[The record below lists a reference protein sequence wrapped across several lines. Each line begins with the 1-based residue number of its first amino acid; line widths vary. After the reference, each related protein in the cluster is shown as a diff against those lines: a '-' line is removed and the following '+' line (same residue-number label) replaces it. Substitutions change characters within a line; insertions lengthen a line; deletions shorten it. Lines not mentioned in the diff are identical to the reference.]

1 MEKILPNTT
10 QVPNV
15 VLDELLPRL
24 KDVELRVLLI
34 VIRQTLGW
42 VEDLE
47 TGRRK
52 EKDWISVHQFEIKT
66 GCKRWAIGKAISS
79 LIQADPI
86 EAYSED
92 GRLLVT
98 SRERQMAGSKI
109 FYRLKTRQ
117 SNLFEKP
124 KRGVGEIHAGVREK
138 EPRANSRTTKET
150 LSTKDIPLRS
160 EAHQWNQEFFTAYKE
175 ITGEILK
182 DVPQDRERYPRLIRQ
197 KFPDLDLVRSAI
209 RYAWNLRRK
218 DGFCYWREGRL
229 TLAKLYHRIL
239 PEYQEARRAKE
250 NLKTLTEMKRSA
262 FSMH

>member
-1 MEKILPNTT
+1 MDKILPNTT
-10 QVPNV
+10 QIPNI

-24 KDVELRVLLI
+24 KDMELRVLLI
-34 VIRQTLGW
+34 IIRQTLGW
-42 VEDLE
+42 IEDRE

-79 LIQADPI
+79 LIQADLI

-92 GRLLVT
+92 GKLLVN
-98 SRERQMAGSKI
+98 SRERQMAGTKI

-117 SNLFEKP
+117 PDLFQKQ
-124 KRGVGEIHAGVREK
+124 GVSEIHAGVREK

-150 LSTKDIPLRS
+150 LSTKDIPLGS
-160 EAHQWNQEFFTAYKE
+160 EAHKWNQDFFSAHKE

-182 DVPQDRERYPRLIRQ
+182 DTPRDREWYPRLIRQ
-197 KFPDLDLVRSAI
+197 KFPDLELVRSAI
-209 RYAWNLRRK
+209 RHAWNLRRK

-250 NLKTLTEMKRSA
+250 NLKILAEMKASA
-262 FSMH
+262 FSMK